1 MNSKQVFGMGARPQS
16 LDNGSATT
24 QANERGR
31 HGKAEF
37 LVLVRAEQRERGSR
51 EGHPRYDQTQCGQH
65 GCACMDRLA
74 GRWCLHIQR
83 SYKGRDLEEVDAES
97 ADAIGAINVSERPA
111 SGAGQIT
118 LGISGN
124 EGSGVAELTR
134 HGRTAAR
141 VRGSSHKASCSKA
154 MFTRAFQLD
163 AQATG
168 PCVASHT
175 RARVVGLA
183 MGGLCGGLGLA
194 GLGQL
199 GPDQVPVVGA
209 QVLAGDG
216 AIGGALDG
224 NAVRRAGAATCIT
237 VLPLTDLGVA
247 RHPRTLSQLANSECA
262 WAR

>member
-1 MNSKQVFGMGARPQS
+1 MNSKQVFGMGARPQT
-16 LDNGSATT
+16 LDNGSATNQT
-24 QANERGR
+24 NERGR

-141 VRGSSHKASCSKA
+141 VRGSSNKASFRTASS
-154 MFTRAFQLD
+154 TRECQLD
-163 AQATG
+163 AHAMG
-168 PCVASHT
+168 PCVAIQTS
-175 RARVVGLA
+175 ARVAASA
-183 MGGLCGGLGLA
+183 MGGLCGGLGFA
-194 GLGQL
+194 GGQ
-199 GPDQVPVVGA
+199 
-209 QVLAGDG
+209 LAGDR
-216 AIGGALDG
+216 
-224 NAVRRAGAATCIT
+224 NA
-237 VLPLTDLGVA
+237 
-247 RHPRTLSQLANSECA
+247 
-262 WAR
+262 